1 MYFSVEM
8 MNVIYVFSEWF
19 RQSTRMK
26 QYTLS
31 VAIYFVISSIES

>member
-19 RQSTRMK
+19 RQSTRMNQK
-26 QYTLS
+26 NLS